1 MTTCECFQTDLFTL
15 CVIIYILGILYIVF
29 VLQEVKVAPAV
40 CDENEN
46 IEKVVGGIENPAFV
60 GESNQVAIQGTNKVD
75 AVASEVVKKGF
86 FREFFDI
93 TLALELVEVVFKK
106 REGNLRKLIFLVLL
120 CNIVFLAFLGES
132 DLTYLYTRL
141 KINWS
146 GVEFVL
152 HLTYGTVVA
161 LVGTLLMVGVFSK
174 LFGISDPMIGII
186 STVCTL
192 ISKPIYV
199 SLFQVKRFVCWN
211 FRFDLGIRHIDFDVL
226 RWNNH

>member
-1 MTTCECFQTDLFTL
+1 MTTWQCFQTELFAL
-15 CVIIYILGILYIVF
+15 CVAIYIAGILYIIF

-40 CDENEN
+40 IDENEN
-46 IEKVVGGIENPAFV
+46 VEKVVGGIENPAFV
-60 GESNQVAIQGTNKVD
+60 GEGKQVATHMASKVE
-75 AVASEVVKKGF
+75 AATGQVVKKGF
-86 FREFFDI
+86 FREFFDL

-106 REGNLRKLIFLVLL
+106 REGNLRKLVFLVLL

-161 LVGTLLMVGVFSK
+161 LVGTLLMVGVLSK

-199 SLFQVKRFVCWN
+199 SKL
-211 FRFDLGIRHIDFDVL
+211 
-226 RWNNH
+226 

>member
-1 MTTCECFQTDLFTL
+1 MTTQDCFQTELFAL
-15 CVIIYILGILYIVF
+15 CVAIYVAGILYIIF

-40 CDENEN
+40 TDENEN
-46 IEKVVGGIENPAFV
+46 VEKVGGIENPAFV
-60 GESNQVAIQGTNKVD
+60 GEGKQVVTQVAAGKVE
-75 AVASEVVKKGF
+75 AATGQVVKKGF
-86 FREFFDI
+86 LREFFDL

-106 REGNLRKLIFLVLL
+106 REGNLRKLVFLVLL

-186 STVCTL
+186 STICTL

-199 SLFQVKRFVCWN
+199 SQYKNIILQF
-211 FRFDLGIRHIDFDVL
+211 
-226 RWNNH
+226 

>member
-1 MTTCECFQTDLFTL
+1 M
-15 CVIIYILGILYIVF
+15 
-29 VLQEVKVAPAV
+29 
-40 CDENEN
+40 
-46 IEKVVGGIENPAFV
+46 
-60 GESNQVAIQGTNKVD
+60 
-75 AVASEVVKKGF
+75 
-86 FREFFDI
+86 
-93 TLALELVEVVFKK
+93 
-106 REGNLRKLIFLVLL
+106 L

-199 SLFQVKRFVCWN
+199 SLF
-211 FRFDLGIRHIDFDVL
+211 
-226 RWNNH
+226 